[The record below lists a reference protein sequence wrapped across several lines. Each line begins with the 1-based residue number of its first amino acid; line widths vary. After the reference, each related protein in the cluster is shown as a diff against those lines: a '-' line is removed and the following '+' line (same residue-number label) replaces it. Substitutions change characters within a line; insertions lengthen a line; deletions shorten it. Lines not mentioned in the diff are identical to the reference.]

1 MRVLQRLRHRPVGFN
16 MTPMIDVVFLLIIF
30 FLVSSHLAQRENRI
44 RVELPDAKSGLLV
57 VENETPRVTL
67 TLQGDGKWW
76 LAGRRVAV
84 AQLTERLRVQQE
96 QQGETMELRIRCDRR
111 VPYRRVESVLAKAV
125 EVGIW
130 NVSFAVIDRPVESP

>member
-67 TLQGDGKWW
+67 TLQADGKWW